1 MVLIVLV
8 VIFPVEI
15 VFVEIATDRMLFVA
29 TSFVTVSFNT
39 VRLLTVIVPEEIL
52 FVETAVA
59 RILFVATSLVTVR
72 LPTVIVPEE
81 KLFVEI
87 ACDLTVLPT
96 RLLNAIEDIV
106 TFRICAVETV
116 RELIDAAVA
125 AKEEEEIIFI
135 VARTDVKVL
144 TAKVLIV
151 ADCDVMDPVDIT
163 PLEIVLAASVE
174 VNNVENVDIRL
185 PEGGGG
191 YGMLLIVLTPD
202 ILATSNS
209 EEEPGAAPISTTE
222 VGFRKISPP
231 GAYEL
236 IWISPRAK
244 LMFSPSFPLIKLTFS
259 IVEIPALTACI

>member
-1 MVLIVLV
+1 MLV

-15 VFVEIATDRMLFVA
+15 IFVEIAPALILFVA

-39 VRLLTVIVPEEIL
+39 VRLLTVIVPEE
-52 FVETAVA
+52 
-59 RILFVATSLVTVR
+59 
-72 LPTVIVPEE
+72 

-87 ACDLTVLPT
+87 ACDLTVLPI

-116 RELIDAAVA
+116 RELIVANEA
-125 AKEEEEIIFI
+125 AKEVEERLVI
-135 VARTDVKVL
+135 VARTTDVKVL
-144 TAKVLIV
+144 IPKELIV
-151 ADCDVMDPVDIT
+151 AACPLKKFVDIE
-163 PLEIVLAASVE
+163 LVEIELASRVE
-174 VNNVENVDIRL
+174 VNNVEKVDIRL

-202 ILATSNS
+202 ILTTNNS

-236 IWISPRAK
+236 TKISPRAK

-259 IVEIPALTACI
+259 IVDIPALTACI